1 MQHFPADLSNS
12 RCWRAVLLC
21 AVSGARRLWR
31 QQPHSIIHHQHEQ
44 QHQSCDGTTT
54 RVTLHCHPAVLLP
67 LYSLIQQ
74 DARSYIL
81 HISLSRKSEKFVGGI
96 DAFSF
101 RLHHA
106 FKIFIF
112 MKLRKSNSYNAN
124 IWLPVSLHRNTNTLH
139 GLCSKYWFDSPCAVI
154 DELLCQHIPMVII
167 AKWGAVSRNPQEVSI
182 F

>member
-21 AVSGARRLWR
+21 AVSGAAGGCDASSRIPSSISITSSSINLVMG
-31 QQPHSIIHHQHEQ
+31 QQPVSH
-44 QHQSCDGTTT
+44 CT
-54 RVTLHCHPAVLLP
+54 VTLLYYCHCILWSNRMPEAIFYIY
-67 LYSLIQQ
+67 LYLESQ
-74 DARSYIL
+74 
-81 HISLSRKSEKFVGGI
+81 
-96 DAFSF
+96 
-101 RLHHA
+101 
-106 FKIFIF
+106 IFIPPPSCIQDF
-112 MKLRKSNSYNAN
+112 YFYETKKSNSYNAN